1 MPAPDPAS
9 LHPEDPAPVT
19 GETLRGDDWYG
30 RDLTGLIY
38 TACDFYDTD
47 WTETTGSGARFDRCT
62 FSGVRFNVS
71 HLTATAFTHCG
82 FRRCS
87 FFDARLDQCK
97 AVGSTFDACSF
108 RLLKVTGGDWSFTSF
123 PRADLRKAVL
133 DGVRMREADL
143 RGARLDEAEVTGT
156 DLSGALLAGCQ
167 PHRRRPARLRP
178 QCPRRPHPGPHRP
191 GSARIDPAQAVGIA
205 VAMGFEVA

>member
-30 RDLTGLIY
+30 RDLTGLAY

-71 HLTATAFTHCG
+71 HLTATAFTHCE

-108 RLLKVTGGDWSFTSF
+108 RLLKVIGGDWSFTSF

-156 DLSGALLAGCQ
+156 DLSGALLAGVSLTG
-167 PHRRRPARLRP
+167 ADLR
-178 QCPRRPHPGPHRP
+178 
-191 GSARIDPAQAVGIA
+191 GSDLSALDAHTLDRTALAGARIDPAQAVGIA